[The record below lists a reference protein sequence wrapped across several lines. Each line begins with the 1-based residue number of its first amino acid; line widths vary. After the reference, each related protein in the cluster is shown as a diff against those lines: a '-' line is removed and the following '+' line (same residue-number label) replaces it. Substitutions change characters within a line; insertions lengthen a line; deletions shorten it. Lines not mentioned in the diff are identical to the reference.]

1 MASFF
6 TLRDD
11 DEEVFVPTEFAISS
25 WGNIVRGPAVT
36 GLLAR
41 AFRRAVPDQTLIP
54 TRTTFD
60 LHSPVPMQPLRTE
73 TRVLRAGRRLQL
85 LEADLIADD
94 RILARARSLWLRPNP
109 DAQTEDNRPWE
120 PDTEIPFLGDGP
132 YEPTEE
138 GRIFWSEGGEW
149 TVDGRAVRD
158 ANRKA
163 VWQIA
168 VPTVEGEVPA
178 SFQIA
183 ATASDVS
190 NLSAGW
196 GPIGLDFIN
205 ADATLSLSRLPV
217 GDGVGVLALDRSE
230 HDGIA
235 IGTTM
240 LFDRL
245 GKFGSASVT
254 TLFERRLQF
263 KDRGRLE
270 KFE

>member
-6 TLRDD
+6 TRSDQDD
-11 DEEVFVPTEFAISS
+11 DVFIPTDFAISS

-41 AFRRAVPDQTLIP
+41 ALRRAVPVESMVP
-54 TRTTFD
+54 TRTTVD
-60 LHSPVPMQPLRTE
+60 LHSPVPMQPLSTQ
-73 TRVLRAGRRLQL
+73 TRVIREGRRLRL
-85 LEADLIADD
+85 LEADLVADG
-94 RILARARSLWLRPNP
+94 RVLARARSLWLRPNP
-109 DAQTEDNRPWE
+109 EAQTADNHPWE
-120 PDTEIPFLGDGP
+120 PDTDIPFLGNGP
-132 YEPTEE
+132 WNPTEE

-149 TVDGRAVRD
+149 TVDGRTVRND
-158 ANRKA
+158 NRKA

-168 VPTVEGEVPA
+168 VPTVEGETPSA
-178 SFQIA
+178 FQIA

-190 NLSAGW
+190 NLAAGW
-196 GPIGLDFIN
+196 GPNGLDFIN

-217 GDGVGVLALDRSE
+217 GDGVGVLALDRTE

-245 GKFGSASVT
+245 GKFGSGSVT
-254 TLFERRLQF
+254 TIFERRLQF
-263 KDRGRLE
+263 EDRGRLAKYE
-270 KFE
+270 